1 MAAVTTTNPADFADR
16 IQTYF
21 NPKLL
26 EALDFE
32 LVLANYGWRKAYP
45 ANGLTIR
52 FFRPRAANT
61 TGVGAIAEGT
71 TSATLTE
78 VAVGYKDITLAQR
91 GGIATITDL
100 TQAIDL
106 INTVQLYHK
115 TMGADAA
122 LDFDTV
128 IRNALRTGLNNSD
141 NTYVAAG
148 YFERFAGV
156 VNTGDSDTD
165 FATFHALSSA
175 NGKFIRA
182 THLAAITQLR
192 AARVPMIGGK
202 YVVAVPPAVMHDI
215 RQDTAWLAAATNV
228 DNKALYKRA
237 SIMLD
242 GGAFVEHDNPFRE
255 AAAYGTFSATG
266 ANFSVFYLGDGA
278 FGCPELSNKRAGGSQ
293 HGPRIT
299 ILAGPDKS
307 DPQNLKTTLAWKALW
322 GSAPLITNVSGEVP
336 HYLQLRVKSTFI

>member
-52 FFRPRAANT
+52 FFRPRAAST
-61 TGVGAIAEGT
+61 TGVAAIAEGT
-71 TSATLTE
+71 TSTTLTE

-141 NTYVAAG
+141 ATYTG
-148 YFERFAGV
+148 YFERFGGTT
-156 VNTGDSDTD
+156 NTGDSDVD
-165 FATFHALSSA
+165 FGTFHALSAA
-175 NGKFIRA
+175 NAKFTRA

-192 AARVPMIGGK
+192 SARVPMIGGK
-202 YVVAVPPAVMHDI
+202 YIGAFPPQVMHDV
-215 RQDTAWLAAATNV
+215 RQDTTWVAAATNV

-242 GGAFVEHDNPFRE
+242 GCVFVEHDNPFRE
-255 AAAYGTFSATG
+255 AAVYGTFSATG
-266 ANFSVFYLGDGA
+266 VNYSVFYLGDGA

-293 HGPRIT
+293 YGPRIT

-307 DPQNLKTTLAWKALW
+307 DPQNLKTTLSWKALW

-336 HYLQLRVKSTFI
+336 HYLQLRVKSTFA